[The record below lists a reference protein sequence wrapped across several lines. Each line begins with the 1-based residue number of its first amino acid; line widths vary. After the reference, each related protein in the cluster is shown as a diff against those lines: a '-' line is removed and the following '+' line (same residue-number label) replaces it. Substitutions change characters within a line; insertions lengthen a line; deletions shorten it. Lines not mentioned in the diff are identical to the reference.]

1 MKLSFL
7 LEQARNGELAV
18 FSDKDKTDDKIV
30 GYINLAL
37 IALYSRFQL
46 ATEEAVIRLRPD
58 IPKTIYT
65 MDSTDADVRVGGQA
79 MQDDQFM
86 SIVSAYNE
94 DGSEIVVND
103 EKSPYSIFTVSYNQV
118 QVPLLAESTY
128 VSVIYRCNPS
138 LLAPV
143 YDSAGN
149 AIDTD
154 IRLPMQLL
162 EPLLHYVGYRAHGSI
177 DGKLTTENNSHY
189 ARYDAACKRVEDLGL
204 LTSDDTSHDSVQKRG
219 YV

>member
-46 ATEEAVIRLRPD
+46 ATEEAIVRLRPD

-103 EKSPYSIFTVSYNQV
+103 GAVRTVYS
-118 QVPLLAESTY
+118 L
-128 VSVIYRCNPS
+128 
-138 LLAPV
+138 
-143 YDSAGN
+143 
-149 AIDTD
+149 
-154 IRLPMQLL
+154 
-162 EPLLHYVGYRAHGSI
+162 
-177 DGKLTTENNSHY
+177 
-189 ARYDAACKRVEDLGL
+189 
-204 LTSDDTSHDSVQKRG
+204 
-219 YV
+219 